1 MSEEKK
7 KGFFGKALDAL
18 TSRDEK
24 AAAEK
29 AQQAAQ
35 ASQDEAKAAI
45 SRARAE
51 EAEKKA
57 AEAEI
62 KAKQLEEELAQKEK
76 QEKARQLMEEMRAR
90 DTQAAAVAQ
99 AAAAA
104 AAPKFMA
111 EYEVKGWDETLSHV
125 ALKYYK
131 NATRPYWEIIYEANK
146 AVIGDNP
153 NIIKPG
159 MVLKIPELPENLKK
173 K

>member
-1 MSEEKK
+1 MAEEKK
-7 KGFFGKALDAL
+7 KGLFGKAIDAL

-24 AAAEK
+24 EAAEK

-35 ASQDEAKAAI
+35 AAQGQAAAAQQ
-45 SRARAE
+45 RAQ
-51 EAEKKA
+51 EAEKKI
-57 AEAEI
+57 AEAEA
-62 KAKQLEEELAQKEK
+62 KAKQLEGELKEK
-76 QEKARQLMEEMRAR
+76 ENQEKAHKLMEEMRAR
-90 DTQAAAVAQ
+90 DAQ
-99 AAAAA
+99 TAAAAAA

-131 NATRPYWEIIYEANK
+131 NATRPYWMLIYEANK

-159 MVLKIPELPENLKK
+159 MVLKIPELPADMK
-173 K
+173 